1 MFSACGCKSG
11 TVKFHIPV
19 RFLCSKS
26 PLSQDIFVQVTFA
39 QATFAQATFVPGTL
53 SLDLV
58 PLVESPTMR
67 WIPRNAVGALVALAD
82 LKEIPRAT
90 PGWLVK
96 RLAAD
101 APARQLLPL
110 GAFVRSQPLTVGQTA
125 TGGAGH
131 GGCGSAAPLLRAP
144 DFDSNGSW
152 PC

>member
-26 PLSQDIFVQVTFA
+26 PLSQDIFV
-39 QATFAQATFVPGTL
+39 PSHLCHKPPLSKPPL
-53 SLDLV
+53 SLV
-58 PLVESPTMR
+58 PCPWISCLSPRAQQCAGPQGMPLMR
-67 WIPRNAVGALVALAD
+67 WWLSRTS
-82 LKEIPRAT
+82 EIPRAT
-90 PGWLVK
+90 PSWLVK